1 MVTKL
6 PRESSNVKK
15 AKCKESE
22 MDVQERYTAG
32 ETPDCICFLGSL
44 CTISFNVCNFKRWIP
59 ILPLFLNEETS
70 LN

>member
-44 CTISFNVCNFKRWIP
+44 CTAQLSLGPSVCP
-59 ILPLFLNEETS
+59 GTHPQV
-70 LN
+70 